1 MYKTKYI
8 FMYLQNQRQIF
19 KLDFSNLPLSIFG
32 GGIISAV
39 FAWGGGG
46 LGLSRVQKK
55 TLCLVSFVCYVGC
68 ATCCATCI
76 GIEIHG
82 AQGNVIQNL
91 QSLLNVSF
99 LFLTVFTVSAFT
111 VSLSSFLTHTCIY

>member
-1 MYKTKYI
+1 MILALAGINTLFAVVSYSMKK
-8 FMYLQNQRQIF
+8 FPFGSRQLQ
-19 KLDFSNLPLSIFG
+19 LDFSNLPLSIFG

-46 LGLSRVQKK
+46 LGLTKVQKK

-76 GIEIHG
+76 AIEIHG
-82 AQGNVIQNL
+82 AQGRRQ
-91 QSLLNVSF
+91 
-99 LFLTVFTVSAFT
+99 
-111 VSLSSFLTHTCIY
+111 

>member
-1 MYKTKYI
+1 MILALAGINTLFAVVSYSMKK
-8 FMYLQNQRQIF
+8 FPFGSRQLQ
-19 KLDFSNLPLSIFG
+19 LDFSNLPLSIFG

-46 LGLSRVQKK
+46 LGLTKVQKK

-76 GIEIHG
+76 AIEIHG
-82 AQGNVIQNL
+82 AQGRRK
-91 QSLLNVSF
+91 
-99 LFLTVFTVSAFT
+99 
-111 VSLSSFLTHTCIY
+111 